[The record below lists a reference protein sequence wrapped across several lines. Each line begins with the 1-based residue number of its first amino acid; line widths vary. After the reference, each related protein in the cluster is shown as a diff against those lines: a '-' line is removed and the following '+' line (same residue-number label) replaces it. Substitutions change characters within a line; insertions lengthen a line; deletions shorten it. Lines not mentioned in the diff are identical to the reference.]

1 MEQDTSNGMKLVSA
15 NVDLI
20 KVFVI
25 INERWNEGKC
35 RWKCKELTY
44 KEICDKGFNPSNCQC
59 DKSCHVEEYLDY
71 ENCKCRKR
79 LINKLVEE
87 CTENIDEKELHQNK
101 MIYNSTLNYYEKIY
115 SSFERS
121 SCTVYIVLFAIFFII
136 SISISSTLICT

>member
-44 KEICDKGFNPSNCQC
+44 KEICDKGFNPSNCQY